1 MEILNTVG
9 FPSRSPGTPVR
20 VLFFLFSLA
29 AGALLLTAGF
39 PPGAS
44 DRLPVLVFS
53 VVIALCAAVS
63 PGRGIALF
71 CFIFPWA
78 GLLARAAGGA
88 DPVTWP
94 GVLLC
99 GLAAGWSFRFIY
111 DFESAPRPARADRA
125 VKTLL
130 VIWCLATVLAAGRA
144 VTVWAAVR
152 RLTGRAVNDTGLS
165 DGEALKETLFAFA
178 ALAGGAAFYF
188 LLRRAGETVRRRAL
202 SASIAGTALSALAAV
217 FQRLNAIPSRGGAY
231 WKMTGRLEG
240 GAVDPNSLGLLCALG
255 LLAAMATANPA
266 RPGRGRGRGS
276 AAWSIV
282 VSLLLG
288 AGLLL
293 SGSRSGL
300 AVAAGS
306 LALVLFLP
314 AFRGRARAAA
324 AAALVALAAAG
335 VAIALRTGPGS
346 AGARLAQTFDP
357 ALPLEYRV
365 SARPLLWRA
374 ATRLFLRHPVEG
386 AGMGAFA
393 WELPDLLREEGRSL
407 PSRDN
412 PGSGYVQALAETG
425 TVGFLVTA
433 CAALALAVQSGRHA
447 RDPDADPRTAAAGI
461 SVIVFLVAL
470 SAGSHWLAPDAALFF
485 FLLAACSASPSEA
498 REQAWF
504 RRSATAAAVVY
515 AAAAILA
522 LSATAT
528 ADEAFRHEPRIGFHP
543 LESGPGGAFRWT
555 MRRFAVWIPPRQTLR
570 LGLANFGPS
579 GQPVAFE
586 ARSQIPTLSRV
597 LAPGQA
603 TGIRMTAGAS
613 PAAVVFSLDRS
624 FVPKRMGLS
633 SDRRSLGLLSTS
645 SADAPGTP

>member
-1 MEILNTVG
+1 M
-9 FPSRSPGTPVR
+9 
-20 VLFFLFSLA
+20 
-29 AGALLLTAGF
+29 
-39 PPGAS
+39 
-44 DRLPVLVFS
+44 
-53 VVIALCAAVS
+53 
-63 PGRGIALF
+63 
-71 CFIFPWA
+71 
-78 GLLARAAGGA
+78 
-88 DPVTWP
+88 
-94 GVLLC
+94 
-99 GLAAGWSFRFIY
+99 
-111 DFESAPRPARADRA
+111 
-125 VKTLL
+125 
-130 VIWCLATVLAAGRA
+130 
-144 VTVWAAVR
+144 R

-165 DGEALKETLFAFA
+165 DGAALKETLFAFA
-178 ALAGGAAFYF
+178 ALAGGAGFYF

-202 SASIAGTALSALAAV
+202 TASIAGTALSALAAV
-217 FQRLNAIPSRGGAY
+217 LQRLNAIPSRGGAY

-255 LLAAMATANPA
+255 LLAAMATASPE
-266 RPGRGRGRGS
+266 RPGRGRGS
-276 AAWSIV
+276 VAWAIV
-282 VSLLLG
+282 VSLLLA

-306 LALVLFLP
+306 LALILFLP

-324 AAALVALAAAG
+324 AAALVVLAAAG

-386 AGMGAFA
+386 AGMGAFS

-425 TVGFLVTA
+425 AVGFLVTA
-433 CAALALAVQSGRHA
+433 CAALALAAQAGRHA
-447 RDPDADPRTAAAGI
+447 RGPDADPRTAAAGI

-470 SAGSHWLAPDAALFF
+470 SAGSHWFAPDVALLF
-485 FLLAACSASPSEA
+485 FLLAACSAPPSEA

-515 AAAAILA
+515 AAAVILA
-522 LSATAT
+522 LAATAT
-528 ADEAFRHEPRIGFHP
+528 AEEAFRHEPRIGFHP
-543 LESGPGGAFRWT
+543 LESGPGGVFRWT
-555 MRRFAVWIPPRQTLR
+555 KRRFAVWIPSRQTLR

-586 ARSQIPTLSRV
+586 ARSPVPMVSRV

-645 SADAPGTP
+645 SADTPGGP